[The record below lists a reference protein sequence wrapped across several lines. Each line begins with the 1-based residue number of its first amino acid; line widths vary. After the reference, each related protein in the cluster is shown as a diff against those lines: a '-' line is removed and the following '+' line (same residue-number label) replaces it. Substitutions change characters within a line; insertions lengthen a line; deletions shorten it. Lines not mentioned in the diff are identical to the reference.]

1 MKVALVGSR
10 GLSVDI
16 SAYIPKE
23 TTMIISGGAIG
34 IDTLAERYAL
44 SAGIPF
50 QKFLPD
56 YKLYGKRA
64 PLVRNTQIADAAD
77 MIVAIWD
84 GYSHGT
90 AFTIRYARKQG
101 KPVRVHV
108 VPCKASL

>member
-1 MKVALVGSR
+1 MKIAVIGSR

-23 TTMIISGGAIG
+23 TTMIVSGGAVG

-56 YKLYGKRA
+56 YKLHGRRA
-64 PLVRNTQIADAAD
+64 PLVRNTQIVDAAD
-77 MIVAIWD
+77 LIVAVWD
-84 GYSHGT
+84 GCSRGT
-90 AFTIRYARKQG
+90 AFTIRYARRQG
-101 KPVRVHV
+101 KPVQVHI
-108 VPCKASL
+108 VPCRASL